1 MQQSILQSEIGLTRH
16 DLNNTKVREGWVRW
30 GWGGEGVGEGAGT
43 EKGLY
48 SEGCDKYL
56 LNFKTS
62 LTSYQPSD
70 DFRPMDSSAY
80 ENLDIIL
87 F

>member
-1 MQQSILQSEIGLTRH
+1 MCPQLICIIGFRRLEARH
-16 DLNNTKVREGWVRW
+16 
-30 GWGGEGVGEGAGT
+30 GG
-43 EKGLY
+43 
-48 SEGCDKYL
+48 GCDKYL

-62 LTSYQPSD
+62 LTSYQPPD

-80 ENLDIIL
+80 ENLDNIL